1 MKRYG
6 SSILRALRRY
16 WLNILGALVTVI
28 CLFFAFKGIDFAN
41 TVTALR
47 EANYWWSI
55 PVVLVSVFSIWLR
68 AYRWRLM
75 LEPIRHVP
83 LGKAYS
89 ATMIGFMA
97 NNLYPARLGEIVR
110 AYAIGHS
117 SGVSKSSAFAT
128 IVVER
133 AFDLLAILFFL
144 ALLLPWYKFDR
155 NFQAAG
161 YVALA
166 ACVILFVAMLFLRWR
181 RAATLRFFEALTSP
195 LPERHRRRVSG
206 LLHRFVDG
214 FEVLARGRR
223 LLWITAL
230 SVLVW
235 VVVTLSYYLAFFAF
249 GLHLP
254 IQAGLL
260 LLVLTALAVMA
271 PSAPGFVGPF
281 EWAAIYGMMF
291 FEKDGVTRS
300 VAASYALYY
309 HAIQF
314 VPITLLGLYHL
325 RRERFSL
332 TRAVKEE
339 APEATP

>member
-1 MKRYG
+1 MK
-6 SSILRALRRY
+6 RY
-16 WLNILGALVTVI
+16 WLNALGTAVTVI
-28 CLFFAFKGIDFAN
+28 CLYFAFRGIDYAN
-41 TVTALR
+41 TLVALR

-55 PVVLVSVFSIWLR
+55 PVVVISVFSIWLR
-68 AYRWRLM
+68 AYRWKIM
-75 LEPIRHVP
+75 LEPIREVSV
-83 LGKAYS
+83 GKAYS
-89 ATMIGFMA
+89 STMIGFMA
-97 NNLYPARLGEIVR
+97 NNIYPARLGEIVR

-117 SGVSKSSAFAT
+117 CGVSKSSAFAT

-144 ALLLPWYKFDR
+144 GMLLPWYKFDPK
-155 NFQAAG
+155 FQAAG

-166 ACVILFVAMLFLRWR
+166 ACVLLFTAMVFLRWK
-181 RAATLRFFEALTSP
+181 RAATLRVFEALASP
-195 LPERHRRRVSG
+195 LPERHGRRVSG
-206 LLHRFVDG
+206 LIHRFVDG
-214 FEVLARGRR
+214 VAVLASGRP
-223 LLWITAL
+223 LPSITLL

-249 GLHLP
+249 DLHLP
-254 IQAGLL
+254 IQAGVL

-291 FEKDGVTRS
+291 FESEGVTRS

-339 APEATP
+339 PPEAQP